1 MQRQFTSG
9 SRQAPDPFD
18 QFLEENNFYRKHTA
32 RDASCLF
39 RVISEQMYDTQLH
52 HLAIRK
58 KCVRYMRK
66 HRDFFAP
73 LIDRDLDEYLDDMSK
88 PKTYGTLIE
97 LQAVGYMF
105 QRNVLLFEPF
115 NLGNFYSS
123 RSYFNDVFRV
133 FYTPERHFDSV
144 FTCDYIKDAAICQA
158 ICYEILYKDLYK
170 LPDVAFAVEHMLH
183 SPTLESMEYTSESN
197 ENGYCTR
204 IHLTDG
210 RVFNF
215 DLPHETN
222 CILENYELCH
232 FHYTN
237 FPRLSDDLHREMKIH
252 THCDDYEKTL
262 CKTAESL
269 LPHKY
274 ISCVR
279 QLLQEGITPFP
290 YKVAKALDPNMYR
303 NIEFD
308 AWNEQ
313 RKEQKLQN
321 WYNGDTNFKLIRCQQ
336 TRVHKIFQVGAK
348 CHVKLCKS
356 ENDVYTCH
364 IQEIAV
370 DKGYCI
376 VFIEQLG
383 EKRLV
388 PYDSLTPLPPDQFK
402 PWTLPYR
409 FQRHMQ
415 KYSSVRLTRH
425 YNYRFKLNGQIAQDR
440 NYCTP
445 LSHNGKASDYEA
457 GITGGDA
464 DKEDK
469 QNYAAPTAHHRNG
482 CYYKLKQYTHFENF
496 RAHTVE
502 YCAMPLTVEHA
513 PRDIETK
520 SGSATTT
527 PSNENNSNV
536 AQHAA
541 IPETRIKTEQN
552 VSQRNCAPEEMMGNF
567 NTIEQSAGIGAPAFI
582 LPDFHY
588 LYPVPQYGAMPEE
601 YYAYGYDPA
610 MHPPG
615 TALMPT
621 GYYMYPPP
629 GAPATAF
636 AHAPNNIYMQ
646 AAPPLPPPLITA
658 AAPHPHAAAVAHS
671 VGSGPFYQTNP
682 SFGSGTL
689 GNAID
694 PNSMQNNAAQ
704 IYETPITRNR
714 GGRQTPNIHTPL
726 SGRINWD
733 AKKSVEPS
741 GIDLP
746 TDVPTLRHF
755 YNLGL
760 DYHLTQLKRSNEDGK
775 AKVNG
780 GKLAS
785 KGTGGNHNE
794 DNMQESKSDAN
805 NNSMPNLNAQNS
817 NPNANNGI
825 HSASHSSSAAQNQHF
840 ISSGSGSGVNSGSGK
855 GGHMHRRFPARYFNS
870 NKERPLFLRNQSNN
884 NNNSTTNNSNTSAGQ
899 NLNNHNQNDYN
910 NNNSHIGGG
919 VNCKFTN
926 TQKTNNVGQ
935 NSSNRSATPNSSHS
949 HTSLQNTKSMNTN
962 IGSGGVSSSATAS
975 LAVSVAEHGMPS
987 PHVNSDNPTS
997 GNGAHNG
1004 TNAGKMQTPTALAP
1018 YQAPHANAMVTA
1030 AYSPYGEF
1038 NGDSPM
1044 SIVQPTTAAGGGIFL
1059 HMPMPAPAHSF
1070 GIYAPPP
1077 PPPPTTMGMHPTPTS
1092 TSTSCTAL
1100 SYPPPP
1106 NGGPQFIAS
1115 PSDAVNTINMTLH
1128 RPSSNGFYP
1137 TAAELSAAEAVG
1149 AIHGSDGLQFQ
1160 CIPYAGGAPPPPMP
1174 FYYAPGTAVSAGGLH
1189 MNGIAT
1195 VPQPSSQAAAG
1206 TAGGGGGGACANTG
1220 MPNGPVGPQG
1230 YWCQPPPN
1238 ALLPLPKSAPQING
1252 AGGSGNTTPNVN
1264 VNTTSNRSRD
1274 NK

>member
-73 LIDRDLDEYLDDMSK
+73 LIERDLDDYLDDMSK

-115 NLGNFYSS
+115 NLGNFFST

-183 SPTLESMEYTSESN
+183 SPTLESSEYTSENN

-204 IHLTDG
+204 MQLADG
-210 RVFNF
+210 RSFKF
-215 DLPHETN
+215 DLPQDTN

-237 FPRLSDDLHREMKIH
+237 FPRLSDDLQREMKIR
-252 THCDDYEKTL
+252 TNCDDYEKSAL

-321 WYNGDTNFKLIRCQQ
+321 WYNGDANFK
-336 TRVHKIFQVGAK
+336 VGAK

-356 ENDVYTCH
+356 GNDLYTCH

-370 DKGYCI
+370 DKGYCV

-388 PYDSLTPLPPDQFK
+388 PYESLTPLPPDQFK

-425 YNYRFKLNGQIAQDR
+425 YNYRFKLNGQFSNAQD
-440 NYCTP
+440 YCSP
-445 LSHNGKASDYEA
+445 MISNGKSTEYLTD
-457 GITGGDA
+457 ITDDDI
-464 DKEDK
+464 DKNEK
-469 QNYAAPTAHHRNG
+469 QHYITTSAAAAQHRNG

-513 PRDIETK
+513 QRDLETK
-520 SGSATTT
+520 SGSVRTST
-527 PSNENNSNV
+527 PSNENNNSN
-536 AQHAA
+536 AA
-541 IPETRIKTEQN
+541 SRTTAPEMRIKTEPNGQ
-552 VSQRNCAPEEMMGNF
+552 QRMCGGSGGSAGSLPEELMGNY
-567 NTIEQSAGIGAPAFI
+567 NTIEHTAAGMGAPAFI

-588 LYPVPQYGAMPEE
+588 IYPAPPQYGVMPEE
-601 YYAYGYDPA
+601 CYSYGYDPA
-610 MHPPG
+610 AMHPPAA
-615 TALMPT
+615 ALMPA

-629 GAPATAF
+629 CAPPTAF
-636 AHAPNNIYMQ
+636 APAPNNIYMQ
-646 AAPPLPPPLITA
+646 TAPSLPPPLITA
-658 AAPHPHAAAVAHS
+658 TAPHPVASHLA
-671 VGSGPFYQTNP
+671 GGPFYSPNMPYGGLTPTAN
-682 SFGSGTL
+682 SIEVGSQ
-689 GNAID
+689 
-694 PNSMQNNAAQ
+694 QNNSPHSQ
-704 IYETPITRNR
+704 MQHETPTNRNR
-714 GGRQTPNIHTPL
+714 SCTNNTNTPL
-726 SGRINWD
+726 TARINWD
-733 AKKSVEPS
+733 AKKSVDAN

-746 TDVPTLRHF
+746 TDVATLRHF

-760 DYHLTQLKRSNEDGK
+760 EYHFMHLKREANARVNSGKAALKANTGNTNED
-775 AKVNG
+775 VV
-780 GKLAS
+780 
-785 KGTGGNHNE
+785 
-794 DNMQESKSDAN
+794 QEPKPDPN
-805 NNSMPNLNAQNS
+805 NNSMAHLNANTPKAPNQNTQQQS
-817 NPNANNGI
+817 TP
-825 HSASHSSSAAQNQHF
+825 SAHNHLT
-840 ISSGSGSGVNSGSGK
+840 NSGSGNNNGNVNNGSGK
-855 GGHMHRRFPARYFNS
+855 VGHNMHRRYPARYFN
-870 NKERPLFLRNQSNN
+870 NNKDKERPVFLRNQSNN
-884 NNNSTTNNSNTSAGQ
+884 NNNNNVLMANTSTSH
-899 NLNNHNQNDYN
+899 NLNNHPQDYN
-910 NNNSHIGGG
+910 NNSSVSNNGGSGSKYTNALKANNSAQ
-919 VNCKFTN
+919 TN
-926 TQKTNNVGQ
+926 
-935 NSSNRSATPNSSHS
+935 SNRSATPNSTHS
-949 HTSLQNTKSMNTN
+949 HASQQNTKANSGSGANTN
-962 IGSGGVSSSATAS
+962 GNASS
-975 LAVSVAEHGMPS
+975 HG
-987 PHVNSDNPTS
+987 NYDNV
-997 GNGAHNG
+997 
-1004 TNAGKMQTPTALAP
+1004 TNAVGEHNTNDSGKMVKQISIPLYQTGQTNTLMTGSS
-1018 YQAPHANAMVTA
+1018 YN
-1030 AYSPYGEF
+1030 PYGDF
-1038 NGDSPM
+1038 NGDPSMPLLP
-1044 SIVQPTTAAGGGIFL
+1044 PTSAAGSIYL
-1059 HMPMPAPAHSF
+1059 HMPMPPPHSF

-1077 PPPPTTMGMHPTPTS
+1077 PHHNVMGLHPTS
-1092 TSTSCTAL
+1092 TSTTCTPIAF
-1100 SYPPPP
+1100 PTPP
-1106 NGGPQFIAS
+1106 NGGPSQHYIAS
-1115 PSDAVNTINMTLH
+1115 PSEPVVNMALQG
-1128 RPSSNGFYP
+1128 PPNGFY
-1137 TAAELSAAEAVG
+1137 AAPAEFTNADMGGGGTTHGGDG
-1149 AIHGSDGLQFQ
+1149 AIQMQ
-1160 CIPYAGGAPPPPMP
+1160 CLPYATGAPPPQMP
-1174 FYYAPGTAVSAGGLH
+1174 FYYANGGIPMNGVAAVPHASHISGGNGCGNAGISAGPGS
-1189 MNGIAT
+1189 I
-1195 VPQPSSQAAAG
+1195 
-1206 TAGGGGGGACANTG
+1206 GA
-1220 MPNGPVGPQG
+1220 QG
-1230 YWCQPPPN
+1230 YWCQPSN
-1238 ALLPLPKSAPQING
+1238 GLLPLPTSTPQTNGSAVCVPASNSSVT
-1252 AGGSGNTTPNVN
+1252 AKNTNS
-1264 VNTTSNRSRD
+1264 NTGTTRSRE

>member
-66 HRDFFAP
+66 HRDYFAP
-73 LIDRDLDEYLDDMSK
+73 LVERDLDEYLDDMSK

-115 NLGNFYSS
+115 NLGNYYSS
-123 RSYFNDVFRV
+123 RSCFNNVFRV

-158 ICYEILYKDLYK
+158 ICYEILYKELYR

-183 SPTLESMEYTSESN
+183 SPTLDAMEYTSENN
-197 ENGYCTR
+197 EDGYCTR
-204 IHLTDG
+204 IVLTDG
-210 RVFNF
+210 RSFNF

-232 FHYTN
+232 FHHTN

-252 THCDDYEKTL
+252 TNCDDYEKSAL

-321 WYNGDTNFKLIRCQQ
+321 WYSGDTNFK
-336 TRVHKIFQVGAK
+336 VGAK

-356 ENDVYTCH
+356 ENDLYTCH

-388 PYDSLTPLPPDQFK
+388 PYESLTPLPPDQFK

-425 YNYRFKLNGQIAQDR
+425 YNYRFKLNGQFASAHE
-440 NYCTP
+440 YCAP
-445 LSHNGKASDYEA
+445 MSPNSKSSDYVP
-457 GITGGDA
+457 GIMGSDVSEK
-464 DKEDK
+464 DEK
-469 QNYAAPTAHHRNG
+469 QHYVSAASHHRNG

-513 PRDIETK
+513 PREQESK
-520 SGSATTT
+520 SGSATAT
-527 PSNENNSNV
+527 PSNESNNNNV
-536 AQHAA
+536 TQQRAVA
-541 IPETRIKTEQN
+541 PETRIKSEPNAQQQQQ
-552 VSQRNCAPEEMMGNF
+552 QRMCAPEEIMGNF
-567 NTIEQSAGIGAPAFI
+567 NPMEHTVAGMGAPAFI
-582 LPDFHY
+582 MPDFHY
-588 LYPVPQYGAMPEE
+588 LYPVPQYAGMPEE
-601 YYAYGYDPA
+601 YYTYGYDPA
-610 MHPPG
+610 MHPPAA
-615 TALMPT
+615 ALMPT

-629 GAPATAF
+629 GAQPATF
-636 AHAPNNIYMQ
+636 APAPNNFYMQ
-646 AAPPLPPPLITA
+646 TAAPLPPPLITA
-658 AAPHPHAAAVAHS
+658 ATAPHPQSAVAPNM
-671 VGSGPFYQTNP
+671 GGPYYP
-682 SFGSGTL
+682 SNAHFGSMTPA
-689 GNAID
+689 NAAEA
-694 PNSMQNNAAQ
+694 STMQNSATQ
-704 IYETPITRNR
+704 VYETPLTRNR
-714 GGRQTPNIHTPL
+714 STGQTPVMNTPL

-733 AKKSVEPS
+733 AKKSVDAS

-760 DYHLTQLKRSNEDGK
+760 EYHLMHLKQRCNEDAAAKVGGAK
-775 AKVNG
+775 VATKVNG
-780 GKLAS
+780 G
-785 KGTGGNHNE
+785 NQNE
-794 DNMQESKSDAN
+794 DVAQEPKLDSN
-805 NNSMPNLNAQNS
+805 NNSMQNQNLTTPQSNNMNGNTNMSSATHAISSAHSQNS
-817 NPNANNGI
+817 NN
-825 HSASHSSSAAQNQHF
+825 SATGGGGGGSA
-840 ISSGSGSGVNSGSGK
+840 NSGSGK
-855 GGHMHRRFPARYFNS
+855 SGGGGGGGHMHRRFPSRYFNS
-870 NKERPLFLRNQSNN
+870 NKERPLFLRNQNN
-884 NNNSTTNNSNTSAGQ
+884 ANNPNAQ
-899 NLNNHNQNDYN
+899 NIGNQNQNDYN
-910 NNNSHIGGG
+910 NNSAGTNKYASSIKSNIGGQY
-919 VNCKFTN
+919 N
-926 TQKTNNVGQ
+926 
-935 NSSNRSATPNSSHS
+935 SNRSTTPNSSHS
-949 HTSLQNTKSMNTN
+949 HTSGHNTKTVNMNTGGVGGGG
-962 IGSGGVSSSATAS
+962 GSGAS

-987 PHVNSDNPTS
+987 PHGNFDNATS
-997 GNGAHNG
+997 G
-1004 TNAGKMQTPTALAP
+1004 GKMMAQQQMPVYQTPNGNTLMAAP
-1018 YQAPHANAMVTA
+1018 YN
-1030 AYSPYGEF
+1030 PYNEF
-1038 NGDSPM
+1038 NGDPSMP
-1044 SIVQPTTAAGGGIFL
+1044 IVPPNAAGGGGIYL
-1059 HMPMPAPAHSF
+1059 HMPMAAPAHTY
-1070 GIYAPPP
+1070 GIYAPPQTGAP
-1077 PPPPTTMGMHPTPTS
+1077 PGAAMSMQPTPTS
-1092 TSTSCTAL
+1092 TAI
-1100 SYPPPP
+1100 SYGAAP
-1106 NGGPQFIAS
+1106 NGGPPPPQQFMPSPTDGVAMQAS
-1115 PSDAVNTINMTLH
+1115 A
-1128 RPSSNGFYP
+1128 NGYYATPGEFTP
-1137 TAAELSAAEAVG
+1137 AEPNG
-1149 AIHGSDGLQFQ
+1149 AMQVAGDGLQFQ
-1160 CIPYAGGAPPPPMP
+1160 CIPYPGTAPPPPMP
-1174 FYYAPGTAVSAGGLH
+1174 FYYTAGSAVAAAAAAAGGMA

-1195 VPQPSSQAAAG
+1195 VPQPQSSAG
-1206 TAGGGGGGACANTG
+1206 SVNGGGGGGCGNPAGVAG
-1220 MPNGPVGPQG
+1220 GPPAPQG
-1230 YWCQPPPN
+1230 YWCQPPN
-1238 ALLPLPKSAPQING
+1238 ALLPLPTSTPQMNGTSACVATSSNN
-1252 AGGSGNTTPNVN
+1252 STPNVN
-1264 VNTTSNRSRD
+1264 ANTTNSRSRD

>member
-66 HRDFFAP
+66 HRDYFAP
-73 LIDRDLDEYLDDMSK
+73 LVERDLDEYLDDMSK

-183 SPTLESMEYTSESN
+183 SPTLDAMEYTSESN
-197 ENGYCTR
+197 DDGYCTR
-204 IHLTDG
+204 IVLTDG
-210 RVFNF
+210 RSFHF
-215 DLPHETN
+215 DLPDETN

-232 FHYTN
+232 FHHTN

-252 THCDDYEKTL
+252 TNCDDFEKSAL

-321 WYNGDTNFKLIRCQQ
+321 WYNGDTNFK
-336 TRVHKIFQVGAK
+336 VGAK

-388 PYDSLTPLPPDQFK
+388 PYESLTPLPPDQFK
-402 PWTLPYR
+402 PWSLPYR

-425 YNYRFKLNGQIAQDR
+425 YNYRFKLNGQFASAHE
-440 NYCTP
+440 YCAAP
-445 LSHNGKASDYEA
+445 LSPNSKSADYVPGIMDSDASEKDE
-457 GITGGDA
+457 
-464 DKEDK
+464 K
-469 QNYAAPTAHHRNG
+469 QHYVSAASHHRNG

-513 PRDIETK
+513 PREQELK
-520 SGSATTT
+520 SGNANAT
-527 PSNENNSNV
+527 PSHENQTNV
-536 AQHAA
+536 VARTVA
-541 IPETRIKTEQN
+541 PETRIKTETN
-552 VSQRNCAPEEMMGNF
+552 VQQQQQQQQQCMRAPEELVGTF
-567 NTIEQSAGIGAPAFI
+567 NPIEQSAGIGAPAFI

-588 LYPVPQYGAMPEE
+588 LYPVPQYAAGMPEE
-601 YYAYGYDPA
+601 YYTYGYDPA
-610 MHPPG
+610 MHPPPA

-629 GAPATAF
+629 GAPPATF
-636 AHAPNNIYMQ
+636 APAPNNFYMPT
-646 AAPPLPPPLITA
+646 AAPLPPPLITA
-658 AAPHPHAAAVAHS
+658 ATAPHPPSAVAPNIAA
-671 VGSGPFYQTNP
+671 PFYQTNTH
-682 SFGSGTL
+682 FGSMTPAGAVET
-689 GNAID
+689 
-694 PNSMQNNAAQ
+694 PSMQNAATQ
-704 IYETPITRNR
+704 AYETPITHNR
-714 GGRQTPNIHTPL
+714 SSGQTPNMNTPVT
-726 SGRINWD
+726 GRINWD
-733 AKKSVEPS
+733 AKKSVEVS
-741 GIDLP
+741 GVDLP
-746 TDVPTLRHF
+746 TDVATLRHF

-760 DYHLTQLKRSNEDGK
+760 EYHLMHMKQRCNEDNAAK
-775 AKVNG
+775 ATGPQGVTKVNG
-780 GKLAS
+780 G
-785 KGTGGNHNE
+785 NQNE
-794 DNMQESKSDAN
+794 DVTLEPKLDSN
-805 NNSMPNLNAQNS
+805 NNSMQNQNLTTPQTNNINGGNNTSGITHTTHNQNS
-817 NPNANNGI
+817 NNHVTGGGA
-825 HSASHSSSAAQNQHF
+825 
-840 ISSGSGSGVNSGSGK
+840 NSGSGK
-855 GGHMHRRFPARYFNS
+855 SGGGHMHRRFPSRYYNS
-870 NKERPLFLRNQSNN
+870 NKERPLFLRNQNN
-884 NNNSTTNNSNTSAGQ
+884 ANSNVHSS
-899 NLNNHNQNDYN
+899 NNHNQSDYN
-910 NNNSHIGGG
+910 NSNGNVGNKYASSLKSNGGG
-919 VNCKFTN
+919 HYN
-926 TQKTNNVGQ
+926 
-935 NSSNRSATPNSSHS
+935 SNRSNTPNSTNS
-949 HTSLQNTKSMNTN
+949 HTSGHNAKAANLNTPGM
-962 IGSGGVSSSATAS
+962 GSGVAS

-987 PHVNSDNPTS
+987 PQGNFDNA
-997 GNGAHNG
+997 NGV
-1004 TNAGKMQTPTALAP
+1004 GKMITHPQMPVYQTPNGNTLIAAP
-1018 YQAPHANAMVTA
+1018 YN
-1030 AYSPYGEF
+1030 PYNEF
-1038 NGDSPM
+1038 NGDPSM
-1044 SIVQPTTAAGGGIFL
+1044 SIAPPNTATGGGIIL
-1059 HMPMPAPAHSF
+1059 HMPMPAPAHTF
-1070 GIYAPPP
+1070 GIYAPPQPGP
-1077 PPPPTTMGMHPTPTS
+1077 PPGASMGMHPTPTS
-1092 TSTSCTAL
+1092 TAVTYGVA
-1100 SYPPPP
+1100 P
-1106 NGGPQFIAS
+1106 NGGPPQQFMPS
-1115 PSDAVNTINMTLH
+1115 PSDAVPIQA
-1128 RPSSNGFYP
+1128 PSNGYYP
-1137 TAAELSAAEAVG
+1137 TPAELTTVEPNGTMHAG
-1149 AIHGSDGLQFQ
+1149 GDGLQFQ
-1160 CIPYAGGAPPPPMP
+1160 CIPYPGTAPPPPMP
-1174 FYYAPGTAVSAGGLH
+1174 FYYTAGSAVAPAGGMP

-1195 VPQPSSQAAAG
+1195 VPQPQSSTG
-1206 TAGGGGGGACANTG
+1206 SVNGGGCGNTAGVAGG
-1220 MPNGPVGPQG
+1220 PSGPQG
-1230 YWCQPPPN
+1230 YWCQPPN
-1238 ALLPLPKSAPQING
+1238 ALLPLPTSTPQMNGSSACVSTSSNNSTPNMTT
-1252 AGGSGNTTPNVN
+1252 NTTN
-1264 VNTTSNRSRD
+1264 SRPRD
-1274 NK
+1274 SK

>member
-73 LIDRDLDEYLDDMSK
+73 LIERDLDEYLDDMSK

-115 NLGNFYSS
+115 NLGNFYST
-123 RSYFNDVFRV
+123 RSYFNDLFRV

-183 SPTLESMEYTSESN
+183 SPALESMEYTSESN
-197 ENGYCTR
+197 EEGYCTR

-210 RVFNF
+210 RVFSF

-237 FPRLSDDLHREMKIH
+237 FPRLSDDLHREMKMH
-252 THCDDYEKTL
+252 TNCDEYEKTAL

-321 WYNGDTNFKLIRCQQ
+321 WYNGDTNFK
-336 TRVHKIFQVGAK
+336 VGAK

-388 PYDSLTPLPPDQFK
+388 PYESLTPLPPDQFK

-425 YNYRFKLNGQIAQDR
+425 YNYRFKLNGQFAGEHD
-440 NYCTP
+440 YCAPFTP
-445 LSHNGKASDYEA
+445 NSKSSDYV
-457 GITGGDA
+457 GSDV

-469 QNYAAPTAHHRNG
+469 QHYTAAVAQHRNG
-482 CYYKLKQYTHFENF
+482 CYYKLKQYTRFENF
-496 RAHTVE
+496 RAHTLE

-513 PRDIETK
+513 PRDLEPK
-520 SGSATTT
+520 SCSANV
-527 PSNENNSNV
+527 PASNENNAN
-536 AQHAA
+536 ATPRTT
-541 IPETRIKTEQN
+541 IPETRVKTESN
-552 VSQRNCAPEEMMGNF
+552 VPQSNLAHEDMIANF
-567 NTIEQSAGIGAPAFI
+567 NGLDHSTGLSAPAFI
-582 LPDFHY
+582 LPDLHY
-588 LYPVPQYGAMPEE
+588 LYPMPQYGAMPEE
-601 YYAYGYDPA
+601 YFAYGYDPA
-610 MHPPG
+610 VHPPT

-629 GAPATAF
+629 GAPQTAF
-636 AHAPNNIYMQ
+636 APNNLYMQ
-646 AAPPLPPPLITA
+646 AAPPLPPPLITT
-658 AAPHPHAAAVAHS
+658 AAPHPVAHNI
-671 VGSGPFYQTNP
+671 GGCPFYPPNAQ
-682 SFGSGTL
+682 FGSVAPA
-689 GNAID
+689 NAIEAS
-694 PNSMQNNAAQ
+694 SMQNNATPV
-704 IYETPITRNR
+704 YETPTTRNR
-714 GGRQTPNIHTPL
+714 SGVQTPNMTTPL

-733 AKKSVEPS
+733 ATKSVEPN
-741 GIDLP
+741 GVDLP
-746 TDVPTLRHF
+746 SDVSTLRYF

-760 DYHLTQLKRSNEDGK
+760 DYHLIHSKRGNEDAK
-775 AKVNG
+775 AKGNSGKTTSKING
-780 GKLAS
+780 GNA
-785 KGTGGNHNE
+785 NE
-794 DNMQESKSDAN
+794 DIGQEPKSDPIKS
-805 NNSMPNLNAQNS
+805 SMSNLNAHTAQASNQNG
-817 NPNANNGI
+817 NNTLQGAP
-825 HSASHSSSAAQNQHF
+825 HNQSSYTSSA
-840 ISSGSGSGVNSGSGK
+840 NSGSGK
-855 GGHMHRRFPARYFNS
+855 GGHMHNRRFQSRYFNS
-870 NKERPLFLRNQSNN
+870 NKERPLFVRNQSNN
-884 NNNSTTNNSNTSAGQ
+884 NNNNATSNNNATAGQ
-899 NLNNHNQNDYN
+899 GQGTHTQNDYN
-910 NNNSHIGGG
+910 NNNTAGGG
-919 VNCKFTN
+919 GGNGKFANN
-926 TQKTNNVGQ
+926 TLKSNSVGPS
-935 NSSNRSATPNSSHS
+935 SSNRSATPNSSHS
-949 HTSLQNTKSMNTN
+949 HASLPNVKSMHAINGN
-962 IGSGGVSSSATAS
+962 GSGSSNGTAS
-975 LAVSVAEHGMPS
+975 LAVSVAELGMPS
-987 PHVNSDNPTS
+987 PHGNYDHHAKS
-997 GNGAHNG
+997 GGGVHNG
-1004 TNAGKMQTPTALAP
+1004 PNNGKMVPQTPHTT
-1018 YQAPHANAMVTA
+1018 YQASQANPMVPPPFV
-1030 AYSPYGEF
+1030 PYAEF
-1038 NGDSPM
+1038 NGDPPM
-1044 SIVQPTTAAGGGIFL
+1044 PIVPPTTANGGIYL
-1059 HMPMPAPAHSF
+1059 HMPMPPPSHSF

-1077 PPPPTTMGMHPTPTS
+1077 PPSTAMGMHPTPTS
-1092 TSTSCTAL
+1092 TVCTPI
-1100 SYPPPP
+1100 SYPAPP
-1106 NGGPQFIAS
+1106 NGGPPQHFIAS
-1115 PSDAVNTINMTLH
+1115 PSEPVTTVNMAFQG
-1128 RPSSNGFYP
+1128 PSNGFYP
-1137 TAAELSAAEAVG
+1137 TPTDLAAPDAAGVMQGGE
-1149 AIHGSDGLQFQ
+1149 GLQFQ
-1160 CIPYAGGAPPPPMP
+1160 CIPYTGAAPPPPMP
-1174 FYYAPGTAVSAGGLH
+1174 FYYTPGSAVATATGGLA
-1189 MNGIAT
+1189 MNNGIAT
-1195 VPQPSSQAAAG
+1195 VPQPSQVSVA
-1206 TAGGGGGGACANTG
+1206 TAGGGGCGNTG
-1220 MPNGPVGPQG
+1220 IAGGSLGPQG
-1230 YWCQPPPN
+1230 YWCPPPN
-1238 ALLPLPKSAPQING
+1238 ALLPLPASAPQTNG
-1252 AGGSGNTTPNVN
+1252 TSVCVSTPTGNNPSNAN
-1264 VNTTSNRSRD
+1264 ANTSRSRE